1 LSLGNLEEAV
11 PIGAKEDGAEK
22 DEDYSHI
29 DSVISGTDESLST
42 KQRGA
47 FKKLLIKYSNVFL
60 KGDHDLGCATA
71 VKHRIDTVSSR
82 PIRQSLRPQ
91 PSHYVA
97 EID

>member
-1 LSLGNLEEAV
+1 LGNLEEAV

-47 FKKLLIKYSNVFL
+47 FKKLLIKYSNVF
-60 KGDHDLGCATA
+60 
-71 VKHRIDTVSSR
+71 
-82 PIRQSLRPQ
+82 
-91 PSHYVA
+91 
-97 EID
+97 